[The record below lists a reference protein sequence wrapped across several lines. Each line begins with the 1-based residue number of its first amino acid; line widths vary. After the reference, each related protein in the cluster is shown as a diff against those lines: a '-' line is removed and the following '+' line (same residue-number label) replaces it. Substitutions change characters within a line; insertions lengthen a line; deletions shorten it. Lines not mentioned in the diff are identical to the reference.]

1 MDHFRYLMI
10 INIWLLG
17 KIISLESFRSTSG
30 IVNLYGVEDCRS
42 TSYPEPLKI
51 IDNLT
56 TPISALCF
64 NHDAQILAIASKVK
78 KDSLRLIHVPTR
90 RVFSNWPTAN
100 TPLGYVNCMDFSP
113 NGGYLAMGNDKGKV
127 LLYCINAYSKY

>member
-1 MDHFRYLMI
+1 MI
-10 INIWLLG
+10 INSWLQGNL
-17 KIISLESFRSTSG
+17 ISFLIFRSTSG

-42 TSYPEPLKI
+42 SSYPNPLKI

-56 TPISALCF
+56 TPISAMSF

-78 KDSLRLIHVPTR
+78 KDSFRLIHVPTK

-113 NGGYLAMGNDKGKV
+113 NGGYLATGNDKGKV